1 MYHAV
6 ISQNGQ
12 SGRHTDTVIRTQR
25 GATGFY
31 PFAINIRLDR
41 IFGEVVNGVV
51 VFLRDHIQVR
61 LQNDRFT
68 VFHACGSG
76 FANQDITDLIALDV
90 ETFFL
95 GPAQNVFSELLF
107 MIGRMRNRT
116 DFGKNIP

>member
-1 MYHAV
+1 MH
-6 ISQNGQ
+6 
-12 SGRHTDTVIRTQR
+12 
-25 GATGFY
+25 
-31 PFAINIRLDR
+31 
-41 IFGEVVNGVV
+41 GVV

-61 LQNDRFT
+61 LQNDRFA

-90 ETFFL
+90 ETFLL